1 MADTTSYRVIED
13 GRTPQK
19 RRLVGIA
26 LMCVGVATLC
36 CLDTTAK
43 WINRTGD
50 PLFTVWARY
59 GTSVLLTMLFINPVT
74 TPGVLRTRRP
84 ALQAVRSILLFVSTA
99 LNFLALPYLQLV
111 ESMSIGFSM
120 PLIVALLAGP
130 MLGEWVGPRRMVAI
144 GVGFIGVLVVARPG
158 LGGMHPAAFLTLG
171 SAIAYALY
179 AILTRKL
186 AAHDSSA
193 TTMLYS
199 GLAGLL
205 LMTPLLPWIWSTPG
219 SVTAWVLLFATGAFG
234 TIGHWLVI
242 LAHRRAPAPILS
254 PFIYT
259 QVIWMLMLGYL
270 VFGDWPDRW
279 TLAGAGIVVASGLY
293 LLYRERVRHAV

>member
-1 MADTTSYRVIED
+1 MADTTTYRVIDD
-13 GRTPQK
+13 GHSQQK
-19 RRLVGIA
+19 RRLAGIA

-111 ESMSIGFSM
+111 ESMAIGFSM

-179 AILTRKL
+179 AILTRML

-199 GLAGLL
+199 GLAGVL

-219 SVTAWVLLFATGAFG
+219 SITAWVLLFATGAFG

-254 PFIYT
+254 PFVYT

-293 LLYRERVRHAV
+293 LLYRERVRHTV

>member
-1 MADTTSYRVIED
+1 MADTTTYRVIED

-59 GTSVLLTMLFINPVT
+59 GTSVFLTMLFINPVT

-199 GLAGLL
+199 GLAGFL

-219 SVTAWVLLFATGAFG
+219 SITAWVLLFATGAFG

-259 QVIWMLMLGYL
+259 QIIWMLMLGYL